1 MKDLFRRCCRG
12 PTLEEYFAVDE
23 YTEATLLH
31 HPHIYITVQV
41 NILID
46 NNVLRKTCHKL
57 MKNCPLLQQEI
68 VDTHALLVEYQ
79 EIIAPD
85 PRDRLNE
92 LLDDLGDVPS
102 VAQLA
107 SRDVDSVS
115 ISISTIIQKNIEDSQ
130 NNLFVLTHF
139 SIPVFSIWAKP
150 LKRMQDWMFAWHS

>member
-57 MKNCPLLQQEI
+57 MIYCPLLQQEI

-85 PRDRLNE
+85 PRGRLNE

-115 ISISTIIQKNIEDSQ
+115 ISISTIIQKNILQGSSRTVKIIY
-130 NNLFVLTHF
+130 L
-139 SIPVFSIWAKP
+139 S
-150 LKRMQDWMFAWHS
+150 